1 MNSVDTNISWSIVA
15 VAVLVVSGLG
25 VAGCSTCPAVEKDPL
40 KTSEKPYEA

>member
-1 MNSVDTNISWSIVA
+1 MNSGDINISWSNVE

-25 VAGCSTCPAVEKDPL
+25 IAGCSTCPAVEKDPL